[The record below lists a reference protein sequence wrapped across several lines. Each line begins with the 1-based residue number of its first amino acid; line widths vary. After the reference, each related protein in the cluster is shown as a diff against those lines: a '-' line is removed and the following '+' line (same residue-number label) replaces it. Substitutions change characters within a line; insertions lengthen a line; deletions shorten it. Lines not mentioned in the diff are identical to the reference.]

1 MKSKNNT
8 PLQNNFRV
16 IKKAVGI
23 DLGGTFIKSGVVDEK
38 GEIIKKKQF
47 PTMAEKG
54 EREIVIS
61 QIEEAINFCLEG
73 MDRKE
78 IEGIGIGTPG
88 VVDNEGI
95 VYEAPNLPDW
105 TNLPLKEIIEDQYN
119 MKVVVEND
127 VNTIAWGEYLFG
139 AGKGSNTMICITL
152 GTGLGGGIVKDG
164 KLLRGGKY
172 SAVEIGHITIDY
184 RGPKCKC
191 GNYGCIERFVGRDY
205 IVERAVKAI
214 KEGEKTKIL
223 ELADG
228 KIENISPKIISDAYK
243 QGDEIAKDI
252 WIDVGTCLGAM
263 FTSLVNLLNPDVIV
277 IGGGISQAGKI
288 LFDTVEKTI
297 KERSMKILAEN
308 VKVVPAGLGTNSG
321 IVASA
326 SLIFTK

>member
-1 MKSKNNT
+1 
-8 PLQNNFRV
+8 V
-16 IKKAVGI
+16 KAVGI
-23 DLGGTFIKSGVVDEK
+23 DLGGTFIKSGVVNEK

-47 PTMAEKG
+47 PTKG
-54 EREIVIS
+54 EEGKKEIVLS
-61 QIEEAINFCLEG
+61 QIEKAINFCLKG
-73 MDRKE
+73 MDKNE

-88 VVDNEGI
+88 VVDNEGV
-95 VYEAPNLPDW
+95 VYDAPNLPEWDD
-105 TNLPLKEIIEDQYN
+105 LPLKKIIEKKYN

-139 AGKGSNTMICITL
+139 AGKGSDTMICITL

-172 SAVEIGHITIDY
+172 SAIEIGHITIDY
-184 RGPKCKC
+184 KGPKCKC

-214 KEGEKTKIL
+214 KEGKKTKIL
-223 ELADG
+223 KLAGG
-228 KIENISPKIISDAYK
+228 KIENITPKIISEAYK
-243 QGDEIAKDI
+243 MGDEIAKEI
-252 WIDVGTCLGAM
+252 WIDVGICLGAL
-263 FTSLVNLLNPDVIV
+263 FSGLVNLLNPDLIV

-297 KERSMKILAEN
+297 KERAMKILSEN
-308 VKVVPAGLGTNSG
+308 VKVVPAGLGTDSG

>member
-1 MKSKNNT
+1 
-8 PLQNNFRV
+8 V
-16 IKKAVGI
+16 KAVGI

-38 GEIIKKKQF
+38 GEIIKKNQF

-54 EREIVIS
+54 KKEIVLS
-61 QIEEAINFCLEG
+61 QIEKAIDFCLEG
-73 MDRKE
+73 LDKKE
-78 IEGIGIGTPG
+78 IAGIGIGTPG
-88 VVDNEGI
+88 IVDDEGI
-95 VYEAPNLPDW
+95 VYDAPNLPDW
-105 TNLPLKEIIEDQYN
+105 DDLPLKKVIEEKYN
-119 MKVVVEND
+119 IKVAVEND

-152 GTGLGGGIVKDG
+152 GTGLGGGIVKEG

-214 KEGEKTKIL
+214 KEGKKTKIF

-228 KIENISPKIISDAYK
+228 KIKNITPKIISDAYK

-252 WIDVGTCLGAM
+252 WIDVGICLGAM

-277 IGGGISQAGKI
+277 IGGGISQAGEI
-288 LFDTVEKTI
+288 LFETIRKTI
-297 KERSMKILAEN
+297 KERSMKILSEN
-308 VKVVPAGLGTNSG
+308 VKVVPAGLGIDSG